1 MDSDKNQTQ
10 LSQTASEQT
19 GSKPENDKPDARNQ
33 ADGKSTD
40 HQPPGNY
47 AQLMSVAKLASKNR
61 RSGAELQR
69 RRATIWRELEETGK
83 LLAEIR
89 SRLEAAPPGFDE
101 DDLAEYRAI
110 LEARARD
117 LGAKLTLSEV
127 EEDEDQQ
134 CEDLI
139 NEDCEGEDYEDD
151 EDGGASFYLEPLPES
166 LHEDSGSSS
175 DDMKPNKVVYSDFD
189 ADSDEDSDSDAGA
202 NLAKVE
208 GIKADPSL
216 NGECF

>member
-19 GSKPENDKPDARNQ
+19 SSKPDNDKPDARNQ
-33 ADGKSTD
+33 ADGKTND
-40 HQPPGNY
+40 HRPPGNY
-47 AQLMSVAKLASKNR
+47 AQLMSVAKLNLKNR

-83 LLAEIR
+83 ILADIR

-110 LEARARD
+110 LEDRERD

-139 NEDCEGEDYEDD
+139 SEGWEDDDYEDD
-151 EDGGASFYLEPLPES
+151 EDGGASFQLEPLLES

-175 DDMKPNKVVYSDFD
+175 DDMKPNKVVHSDLD

-202 NLAKVE
+202 NLVKVE
-208 GIKADPSL
+208 GINPDPSL